1 MQWRQVQLRMSGGV
15 LGALGSWFGYGGQPD
30 HDASEVRSILAL
42 TSGATSAYTGSPF
55 YLIVVLLYDNI

>member
-1 MQWRQVQLRMSGGV
+1 MSGGV